1 MTKSTTLLCK
11 RLKLLRFFILSSAA
25 TASLTS
31 GCASS
36 LTSETKL
43 RVRIL
48 GSLTQPTGA
57 TGTKSPMAQVY
68 LFNNISLQPADES
81 AAVDMY
87 SGDPEELRIVSRP
100 QEVWSTTDLTDY
112 EDVAFSSATI
122 KFDPLVV
129 VLDQEGEEHS
139 ITLDSGDLV
148 LNEPFTLTAG
158 DETVITVRASW
169 GKTIT
174 PADDTTP
181 ETTVSAPTFT
191 LFLGETE

>member
-1 MTKSTTLLCK
+1 MTKYKPLFHNQQKFMAFSLFCSSTLALLM
-11 RLKLLRFFILSSAA
+11 
-25 TASLTS
+25 S
-31 GCASS
+31 GCGST

-68 LFNNISLQPADES
+68 LFNNISLQPADGS

-112 EDVAFSSATI
+112 EDVSFSSATV

-129 VLDQEGEEHS
+129 VIDQAGEEHS
-139 ITLDSGDLV
+139 ITLDTGDLV
-148 LNEPFTLTAG
+148 MSEPFSLTAG
-158 DETVITVRASW
+158 TEKVITVRASW

-174 PADDTTP
+174 PSDDTTP
-181 ETTVSAPTFT
+181 ETTVSAPSFT

>member
-1 MTKSTTLLCK
+1 MTKHKPLFHNQQKFMAFSLFWSSTLALLM
-11 RLKLLRFFILSSAA
+11 
-25 TASLTS
+25 S
-31 GCASS
+31 GCGST

-68 LFNNISLQPADES
+68 LFNNVSLQPADGS

-112 EDVAFSSATI
+112 EDVSFSSATV

-129 VLDQEGEEHS
+129 VIDQAGEEHS
-139 ITLDSGDLV
+139 ITLDTGDLV
-148 LNEPFTLTAG
+148 MSEPFSLTAG
-158 DETVITVRASW
+158 TEKVITVRASW

-174 PADDTTP
+174 PSDDTTP
-181 ETTVSAPTFT
+181 ETTVSAPSFT

>member
-1 MTKSTTLLCK
+1 MNKYKPLFHNQQKFMAFSLFCSSTLALLM
-11 RLKLLRFFILSSAA
+11 
-25 TASLTS
+25 S
-31 GCASS
+31 GCGST

-68 LFNNISLQPADES
+68 LFNNISLQPADGS

-112 EDVAFSSATI
+112 EDVSFSSATV

-129 VLDQEGEEHS
+129 VIDQAGEEHS
-139 ITLDSGDLV
+139 ITLDTGDLV
-148 LNEPFTLTAG
+148 MSEPFSLTAG
-158 DETVITVRASW
+158 TEKVITVRASW

-174 PADDTTP
+174 PSDDTTP
-181 ETTVSAPTFT
+181 ETTVSAPSFT

>member
-1 MTKSTTLLCK
+1 MTKHRPFSHK
-11 RLKLLRFFILSSAA
+11 RLKSMSFLLFSASA
-25 TASLTS
+25 VALLTS
-31 GCASS
+31 GCGST

-68 LFNNISLQPADES
+68 LFNNVSLQPADGS

-100 QEVWSTTDLTDY
+100 QEVWSTTNLTDY
-112 EDVAFSSATI
+112 EDVSFSSATV
-122 KFDPLVV
+122 KFDPLVIV
-129 VLDQEGEEHS
+129 IDQDREEHS
-139 ITLDSGDLV
+139 ITLDTGDLV
-148 LNEPFTLTAG
+148 MSEPFSLAAG
-158 DETVITVRASW
+158 TEKVITVRASW

-174 PADDTTP
+174 PSDDTTP
-181 ETTVSAPTFT
+181 ETTVSAPSFT

>member
-1 MTKSTTLLCK
+1 MAKNRKNLCNQMKSML
-11 RLKLLRFFILSSAA
+11 FFILSSVAL
-25 TASLTS
+25 ASTTS
-31 GCASS
+31 GCGTS

-68 LFNNISLQPADES
+68 LFNNVSLQPADGS
-81 AAVDMY
+81 AAIDMY
-87 SGDPEELRIVSRP
+87 SGDPGELRIVSRP

-112 EDVAFSSATI
+112 EDVSFSSATV

-129 VLDQEGEEHS
+129 VIDQDGEEHN
-139 ITLDSGDLV
+139 ITLDTGDLV
-148 LNEPFTLTAG
+148 MNEPFTLTSG
-158 DETVITVRASW
+158 TEKVITVRASW

-174 PADDTTP
+174 PSDDTTP
-181 ETTVSAPTFT
+181 ETTVSAPSFT

>member
-1 MTKSTTLLCK
+1 MAFSLFCSSTLALLM
-11 RLKLLRFFILSSAA
+11 
-25 TASLTS
+25 S
-31 GCASS
+31 GCGST

-68 LFNNISLQPADES
+68 LFNNVSLQPADGS

-112 EDVAFSSATI
+112 EDVSFSSATV

-129 VLDQEGEEHS
+129 VIDQAGEEHS
-139 ITLDSGDLV
+139 ITLDTGDLV
-148 LNEPFTLTAG
+148 MSEPFSLTAG
-158 DETVITVRASW
+158 TEKVITVRASW

-174 PADDTTP
+174 PSDDTTP
-181 ETTVSAPTFT
+181 ETTVSAPSFT

>member
-1 MTKSTTLLCK
+1 MTKHRPFSHKHMKSMSFLLF
-11 RLKLLRFFILSSAA
+11 L
-25 TASLTS
+25 ASGLALLTS
-31 GCASS
+31 GCGSA

-68 LFNNISLQPADES
+68 LFNNVSLQPADES

-112 EDVAFSSATI
+112 EDVSFSSATV
-122 KFDPLVV
+122 KFDPLLIVI
-129 VLDQEGEEHS
+129 DQDGEEHS
-139 ITLDSGDLV
+139 ITLDTGDLV
-148 LNEPFTLTAG
+148 MSEPFSLTAG
-158 DETVITVRASW
+158 TEKVITVRASW

-174 PADDTTP
+174 PSDDTTP
-181 ETTVSAPTFT
+181 ETTVSAPSFT